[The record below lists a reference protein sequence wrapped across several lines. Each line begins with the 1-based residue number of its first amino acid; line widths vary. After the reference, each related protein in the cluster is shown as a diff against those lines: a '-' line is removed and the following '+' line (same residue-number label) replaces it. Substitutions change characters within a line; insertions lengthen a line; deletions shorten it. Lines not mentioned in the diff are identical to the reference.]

1 LTNFLAMALEQ
12 EAVRDVREEEIPFH
26 FRFAGNRALG
36 EPFAQKQPSDLRQ
49 APEGERFDSRPLWA
63 SPLNDRGR
71 EPGSSI
77 LPDQSRSFSEK
88 RMFAPGIYT
97 AMPPVFDRQGELT
110 ERLQGLRAEGQ
121 GQGPEGRSDEIPL
134 LAAVRRAE
142 RTASFVQ
149 RSGRNL
155 TVTLPETVGENGG
168 GLSVEELDRAVERDA
183 RRYDGGFSLY

>member
-1 LTNFLAMALEQ
+1 
-12 EAVRDVREEEIPFH
+12 
-26 FRFAGNRALG
+26 
-36 EPFAQKQPSDLRQ
+36 
-49 APEGERFDSRPLWA
+49 
-63 SPLNDRGR
+63 
-71 EPGSSI
+71 
-77 LPDQSRSFSEK
+77 
-88 RMFAPGIYT
+88 
-97 AMPPVFDRQGELT
+97 MPPVFDRQGELT

>member
-1 LTNFLAMALEQ
+1 MTNFLAMALEQ
-12 EAVRDVREEEIPFH
+12 EAVRDVGEEEIRWGH
-26 FRFAGNRALG
+26 IG
-36 EPFAQKQPSDLRQ
+36 
-49 APEGERFDSRPLWA
+49 DSRLYWA

-88 RMFAPGIYT
+88 RMFAPGTYT